1 MSPDPAVTPDARPR
15 GRRWAERAV
24 MLLLF
29 AAVPAL
35 MVGYVAYRQS
45 VDRQDDPPPEPAR
58 WVVSRVEQPP
68 PLPPPP
74 RWVPRDPP
82 PLEVAADPPP
92 TDSGL
97 IAYVRPDDGG
107 VRVVTSGGRFVA
119 GIDGFSGEYAA
130 STVRLSRDR
139 TRLAV
144 IVHDAGKLAE
154 AEARGDEPPGVANA
168 GALGE
173 VLVYDLTKPGP
184 PAARLASD
192 HRLNRM
198 VWGADAAT
206 LYVERIVWTRPSWA
220 QAAELVRYDLA
231 GGKETTVEL
240 PELHR
245 LADVSADGKSLLV
258 YLDPRRRDGRW
269 QTAAFLADA
278 TTLELRRLPPAA
290 TLVRRLSPDGTK
302 ALGLRLVDPRDL
314 TQVVLVVVDLA
325 SGRETEVKLG
335 DDTLDWP
342 HAVWSPDGKR
352 LAAFRRVQL
361 AGAEP
366 PLGTIR
372 TDASPSDPTS
382 RNELLVRD
390 PDGSNPTPLPT
401 PDGVFWFDWR

>member
-1 MSPDPAVTPDARPR
+1 MPPDPAVSPDARSR
-15 GRRWAERAV
+15 GRRWGERAV
-24 MLLLF
+24 VLLLF

-35 MVGYVAYRQS
+35 MVGYVAYRQA
-45 VDRQDDPPPEPAR
+45 VDRREDPPPEQAPR
-58 WVVSRVEQPP
+58 VVSPVESPREPP
-68 PLPPPP
+68 PK
-74 RWVPRDPP
+74 WVPRDPP
-82 PLEVAADPPP
+82 PLDVAADPPSS
-92 TDSGL
+92 DGGL
-97 IAYVRPDDGG
+97 IAYVRPDDSG
-107 VRVVTSGGRFVA
+107 VRVVTFDGRFVA
-119 GIDGFSGEYAA
+119 GLDGFGGEYSV

-154 AEARGDEPPGVANA
+154 AEARGDEPLGVANA
-168 GALGE
+168 GAFGE

-184 PAARLASD
+184 PAVRLPSD
-192 HRLNRM
+192 HRLRNM
-198 VWGADAAT
+198 VWGGDTTT
-206 LYVERIVWTRPSWA
+206 LYVERVVWTQPTWA
-220 QAAELVRYDLA
+220 QTSELVRYDLA
-231 GGKETTVEL
+231 GGKETTVGL

-258 YLDPRRRDGRW
+258 YLDPRRRDGKW

-302 ALGLRLVDPRDL
+302 ALGLRLLDPRDL
-314 TQVVLVVVDLA
+314 TQVALVVIELA
-325 SGRETEVKLG
+325 SGRETTVTLA

-342 HAVWSPDGKR
+342 HAIWSPDGKR
-352 LAAFRRVQL
+352 LAVFRRVQL
-361 AGAEP
+361 AGVEP
-366 PLGTIR
+366 PRGTIR
-372 TDASPSDPTS
+372 TDASQPDPTS